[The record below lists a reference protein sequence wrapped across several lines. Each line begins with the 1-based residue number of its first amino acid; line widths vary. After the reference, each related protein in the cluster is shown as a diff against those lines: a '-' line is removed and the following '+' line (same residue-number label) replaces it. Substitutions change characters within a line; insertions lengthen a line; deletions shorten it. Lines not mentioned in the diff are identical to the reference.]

1 MTTPPLFVTRG
12 SCVLYV
18 SDMDPRGAQITA
30 WAPGLAGI
38 TEVFHADFV
47 GHAYPKHT
55 HDQWSLMLVDRGTIA
70 YDLDHRAHGAAPEIV
85 TLLPPGIAHD
95 GVPVTEAGF
104 RQRILYLDTSV
115 LGEVLIGPAVDSPEI
130 RDPLLRHRIDQL
142 HSALGPHGEPLEAE
156 SRLGFLAE
164 RLNEILTPATV
175 RSRHTQTVDERVA
188 DQLRDL
194 LDARLTTGITMR
206 EASNILQRNP
216 TYLIKNF
223 AKHFGLPPHK
233 YVTGRRIDLA
243 RRAILAGRELA
254 DVAVDVGFHDQSHL
268 SRHFVKHVGAPPG
281 KYALNVV
288 GRAR

>member
-142 HSALGPHGEPLEAE
+142 HSALGPHGESLEAE

-164 RLNEILTPATV
+164 RLNGILTPATG
-175 RSRHTQTVDERVA
+175 RSLHT
-188 DQLRDL
+188 
-194 LDARLTTGITMR
+194 
-206 EASNILQRNP
+206 P
-216 TYLIKNF
+216 T
-223 AKHFGLPPHK
+223 
-233 YVTGRRIDLA
+233 R
-243 RRAILAGRELA
+243 
-254 DVAVDVGFHDQSHL
+254 
-268 SRHFVKHVGAPPG
+268 
-281 KYALNVV
+281 
-288 GRAR
+288 

>member
-1 MTTPPLFVTRG
+1 
-12 SCVLYV
+12 
-18 SDMDPRGAQITA
+18 MDPHGAQISA
-30 WAPGLAGI
+30 WAPGLEGI

-104 RQRILYLDTSV
+104 RQRILYLETSV
-115 LGEVLIGPAVDSPEI
+115 LGEDLVGRAVDCPEI

-142 HSALGPHGEPLEAE
+142 HSALGPHGESLEAE
-156 SRLGFLAE
+156 SRLGFIGE
-164 RLNEILTPATV
+164 RLNEILSPHADRV
-175 RSRHTQTVDERVA
+175 RHTPTVDERVA
-188 DQLRDL
+188 NQLREL
-194 LDARLTTGITMR
+194 LDARLTAGITMR
-206 EASNILQRNP
+206 EASSILQRNP

-223 AKHFGLPPHK
+223 TTHYGLPPHK

-254 DVAVDVGFHDQSHL
+254 DVAVDVGFHDQAHL

-281 KYALNVV
+281 RYALNVA
-288 GRAR
+288 GRER

>member
-1 MTTPPLFVTRG
+1 
-12 SCVLYV
+12 
-18 SDMDPRGAQITA
+18 MDPRGAQITA

-70 YDLDHRAHGAAPEIV
+70 YDLDHRARP
-85 TLLPPGIAHD
+85 D
-95 GVPVTEAGF
+95 GE
-104 RQRILYLDTSV
+104 S
-115 LGEVLIGPAVDSPEI
+115 
-130 RDPLLRHRIDQL
+130 
-142 HSALGPHGEPLEAE
+142 LEAE
-156 SRLGFLAE
+156 SRLGFLSE
-164 RLNEILTPATV
+164 RLNEILTPATG
-175 RSRHTQTVDERVA
+175 RSRHTPTVDERVA

-281 KYALNVV
+281 KYSLNVA
-288 GRAR
+288 GGAR